1 MTGKSLMTRK
11 LLTTCTVFLAPF
23 FFVLP
28 AAKAQPKADQLPRV
42 FLLDPEMLAEQK
54 LHPNAEL
61 VKAVRDA
68 ADRALKTGPFS
79 VMDKEIVPPSGDK
92 HDYMS
97 QGPYWWPNPNT
108 KNGLPYI
115 RRDGERNP
123 EIAKISDHDHR
134 GAMERASSILALAF
148 YLTGNEAYA
157 DRAAL
162 LLRTWFLDPATR
174 MNPNLNFGQ
183 GIPGINTGRGTGII
197 ETSNL
202 VDVVDTVGLL
212 ANSRAWTTK
221 DQQGIEKWFTDYLS
235 WLQNSPNGR
244 DEAAAKNNHG
254 SFYDV
259 QVADF
264 ALFVGQRDLARTIL
278 KQSQQKRVATQIN
291 PDGSQPLE
299 QARTRSFSYSV
310 FNLRALMELA
320 ELGRHVDLDF
330 WHFHTEDGRSIQRAL
345 LFLLPYAV
353 GNKKWERQQISEL
366 NPQEISPLLLKAAI
380 RLHDPDYAKAAD
392 QIGIPQQDFTAL
404 MLQAKLQ
411 TESSKATKA
420 RVGNHAKN

>member
-1 MTGKSLMTRK
+1 MTGKLLMTRK
-11 LLTTCTVFLAPF
+11 SLMFGLLCLFL
-23 FFVLP
+23 LP
-28 AAKAQPKADQLPRV
+28 AAKAQQPKADRLPRV
-42 FLLDPEMLAEQK
+42 FLLDGETLAEQK
-54 LHPNAEL
+54 LHPSAEL

-79 VMDKEIVPPSGDK
+79 VMDKGIVPPSGDK

-108 KNGLPYI
+108 QNGLPYI

-123 EIAKISDHDHR
+123 DIAKISDHDHR
-134 GAMERASSILALAF
+134 GAMERATRTLALAF
-148 YLTGNEAYA
+148 YLTGNESYA

-197 ETSNL
+197 ETSGL

-212 ANSRAWTTK
+212 AGSRAWTAK
-221 DQQGIEKWFTDYLS
+221 DQQGMEKWFTDYLS
-235 WLQNSPNGR
+235 WLQNSANGR

-264 ALFVGQRDLARTIL
+264 ALFVGQRDLARTVL
-278 KQSQQKRVATQIN
+278 KQSQQKRIAQQIT

-299 QARTRSFSYSV
+299 EARTRSFSYSV

-320 ELGRHVDLDF
+320 ELGRHVDLDL
-330 WHFHTEDGRSIQRAL
+330 WHFRTEDGRSIQRAL

-366 NPQEISPLLLKAAI
+366 KPQELTPLLLKAAI
-380 RLHDPDYAKAAD
+380 RLQDPGYAKAAE
-392 QIGIPQQDFTAL
+392 QIGIPQQDFTAM
-404 MLQAKLQ
+404 MLQAKLHA
-411 TESSKATKA
+411 EGVKATKA
-420 RVGNHAKN
+420 HVKEVKK